1 MLDRIDELI
10 ARGVI
15 GGTERNAAD
24 YQIATS
30 LSLLL
35 TMDDLRPMIDGRPA
49 GRLAREVV
57 THQPGHLSARCLPSD
72 ARSPP
77 FRRTLG
83 VRSSVHMEAATP
95 LRQPHVR
102 LLGDVVAIDGL
113 VIDDEA
119 AVRVVREREQNG
131 ADPAKTVRDAVEIGT
146 RVLDREQAG
155 ANAEFVKTE
164 FEKAATDLNS
174 QFTTRARE
182 VAEYFNERVEQVFG
196 PENGHLSRELEK
208 LFSDGSTASVQNRVR
223 ELVQETMTRSREDL
237 MKQFSSADGANP
249 LADFKAGTDS
259 RPQGG

>member
-1 MLDRIDELI
+1 
-10 ARGVI
+10 
-15 GGTERNAAD
+15 
-24 YQIATS
+24 
-30 LSLLL
+30 
-35 TMDDLRPMIDGRPA
+35 
-49 GRLAREVV
+49 
-57 THQPGHLSARCLPSD
+57 
-72 ARSPP
+72 
-77 FRRTLG
+77 
-83 VRSSVHMEAATP
+83 MEAATP

-102 LLGDVVAIDGL
+102 VLGDVVAIDGL

-196 PENGHLSRELEK
+196 PRTATSHASSRSCSRTAARRP
-208 LFSDGSTASVQNRVR
+208 FRTASASWCRR
-223 ELVQETMTRSREDL
+223 R
-237 MKQFSSADGANP
+237 
-249 LADFKAGTDS
+249 
-259 RPQGG
+259 